1 MGSEM
6 CIRDRDYRRW
16 ASGAQVTYCRMQAAI
31 LRDRSPGRPL
41 LTNIA
46 PGDDEIDWFDLAA
59 EVDTIAWD
67 NYPHGFPGWQ
77 AVALFHDHVRGLKR
91 QPFWVMEQQPG
102 PINWTP
108 TNPPVPPGQVRLWS
122 YQDAA
127 HGAESVLYFRWR
139 ACWLGQEQYHSGLLD
154 QASRPARG
162 YGEAQ
167 AVAAEWQEHG
177 QPAAAQ
183 RTVALLVSYDDL
195 WAQQLDPHA
204 QGWSYWRLA
213 QAIHR
218 SLTDHGIGVDVI
230 RRGADLGGY
239 ELAVAVA
246 PMLAD
251 DAEADSWREWVA
263 GGGTLV
269 CTPRAFTKFAD
280 NRTVDVPFPAGLG
293 DLFGAEVAEWSALDP
308 ARPWQVGFGEQTIA
322 APLWA
327 EVLKPGLANVIAEWG
342 GSYAAGLPAITACAY
357 GKGLAVYSGAYPTEE
372 LLAQLWPR
380 LLPAA
385 ARLPADVERI
395 ALVDGGVL
403 WLNHSEQPATVPLQ
417 GAWRDRLTNEEL
429 HGSCALLGLAV
440 RWLVP
445 GASS

>member
-1 MGSEM
+1 V
-6 CIRDRDYRRW
+6 
-16 ASGAQVTYCRMQAAI
+16 QT
-31 LRDRSPGRPL
+31 
-41 LTNIA
+41 
-46 PGDDEIDWFDLAA
+46 
-59 EVDTIAWD
+59 
-67 NYPHGFPGWQ
+67 
-77 AVALFHDHVRGLKR
+77 
-91 QPFWVMEQQPG
+91 
-102 PINWTP
+102 
-108 TNPPVPPGQVRLWS
+108 
-122 YQDAA
+122 
-127 HGAESVLYFRWR
+127 SV
-139 ACWLGQEQYHSGLLD
+139 
-154 QASRPARG
+154 
-162 YGEAQ
+162 
-167 AVAAEWQEHG
+167 
-177 QPAAAQ
+177 
-183 RTVALLVSYDDL
+183 
-195 WAQQLDPHA
+195 
-204 QGWSYWRLA
+204 
-213 QAIHR
+213 
-218 SLTDHGIGVDVI
+218 
-230 RRGADLGGY
+230 
-239 ELAVAVA
+239 
-246 PMLAD
+246 
-251 DAEADSWREWVA
+251 
-263 GGGTLV
+263 
-269 CTPRAFTKFAD
+269 PRAFTKFAD

-308 ARPWQVGFGEQTIA
+308 ARPWQVGFGEHAIA

-327 EVLKPGLANVIAEWG
+327 EVLRPGLANPIAEWG